1 MKYEWPLREAIP
13 HKCVFLTLLASQD
26 ALEVML
32 VTDLTHDCEPKEDFT
47 DVTLVIDYAY

>member
-1 MKYEWPLREAIP
+1 MPIYI
-13 HKCVFLTLLASQD
+13 FSASQD
-26 ALEVML
+26 AIEVML